1 MPPAL
6 RIARF
11 QTSMVDFDAL
21 FGLCVGRL
29 DRHHIWRYRQSRADP
44 PFDVQACPWLP
55 DIAWKG
61 IANPIGPAG
70 ALMLEQFKLIRSR
83 GVGVLQDTAHRRSQT
98 NLDINR
104 LRA

>member
-29 DRHHIWRYRQSRADP
+29 DRHHIWRYRQSRAIHLRCSSLSM
-44 PFDVQACPWLP
+44 AS